1 MIDQLLNDHSIT
13 KDGIDGLLNSL
24 SETGADYS
32 DLYFQ
37 HSIAESWLLDE
48 GIVKDGSYNISHG
61 TGVRCVKGDKTG
73 FSYSDDLN
81 LKAIQGAI
89 DFAKGISDS
98 SQGQNSNPLISRDC
112 PSQYPALSPLE
123 SLTSKEK
130 VDLLRQI
137 NTIARKEPKVVQVS
151 ASLSGSY
158 TEVLIASTDGVYQMD
173 SRPLVRIN
181 VTVIVEHNG
190 RVEQASS
197 GGGGRYDYGYFV
209 NNSLAE
215 TYTKEALRLALVALE
230 SIEEPAGKMPVF
242 LGRTNF

>member
-1 MIDQLLNDHSIT
+1 MINQLLNDHSIT
-13 KDGIDGLLNSL
+13 KDRIDGLINSL
-24 SETGADYS
+24 SETGSDYS

-48 GIVKDGSYNISHG
+48 GIVKDGSYSISHG

-98 SQGQNSNPLISRDC
+98 PQGHNAKPLKSRDY
-112 PSQYPALSPLE
+112 PSMYPALSPLE

-137 NTIARKEPKVVQVS
+137 NSIARKESKVVQIS
-151 ASLSGSY
+151 ASLSWCLHRGFNCIFRWC
-158 TEVLIASTDGVYQMD
+158 L
-173 SRPLVRIN
+173 
-181 VTVIVEHNG
+181 
-190 RVEQASS
+190 SS
-197 GGGGRYDYGYFV
+197 GL
-209 NNSLAE
+209 S
-215 TYTKEALRLALVALE
+215 
-230 SIEEPAGKMPVF
+230 SHGKNQM
-242 LGRTNF
+242 